1 MTLKPAINLR
11 EALAMLDQIFFEEN
25 DVENEVLRS
34 AVLLKKNSRRTESNQ
49 RNEKLLG
56 IFLSNDLM

>member
-11 EALAMLDQIFFEEN
+11 EALAMLDKIFFEEN

-34 AVLLKKNSRRTESNQ
+34 VVLLKKNSRRTESNQ
-49 RNEKLLG
+49 RNEKLLW

>member
-11 EALAMLDQIFFEEN
+11 EALAMLDKIFFEEN

-34 AVLLKKNSRRTESNQ
+34 VVLLKKNSRRSESNQ

-56 IFLSNDLM
+56 IF

>member
-11 EALAMLDQIFFEEN
+11 EALAMLDKIFFEEN

-34 AVLLKKNSRRTESNQ
+34 VVLLKKNSRRTESNQ

>member
-34 AVLLKKNSRRTESNQ
+34 VVLLKKNLRRSESNQ
-49 RNEKLLG
+49 RNKKLLG
-56 IFLSNDLM
+56 IF

>member
-34 AVLLKKNSRRTESNQ
+34 VVLLKKNLRRSESNQ

-56 IFLSNDLM
+56 IF

>member
-34 AVLLKKNSRRTESNQ
+34 VVLLKKNSRRTESNQ

>member
-1 MTLKPAINLR
+1 
-11 EALAMLDQIFFEEN
+11 MLDQIFFEEN

-34 AVLLKKNSRRTESNQ
+34 VVLLKKNSRRTESNQ

>member
-11 EALAMLDQIFFEEN
+11 EALAMLDKIFFEEN

-34 AVLLKKNSRRTESNQ
+34 VVLLKKKF
-49 RNEKLLG
+49 EK
-56 IFLSNDLM
+56 N